1 MTAEPTRTPEEIRA
15 SFAEKI
21 RAFHAGLPP
30 EEQALLES
38 VFALAAEA
46 AGQSDTTGHIAN
58 PNAAPI
64 VGGAAAARFAK
75 FNYYLKAINVPSF
88 LKIEPGN

>member
-1 MTAEPTRTPEEIRA
+1 MEGADDGRIHAGRDPRLVRGENP
-15 SFAEKI
+15 
-21 RAFHAGLPP
+21 FHAGLPP

-75 FNYYLKAINVPSF
+75 FDYYLKAINVSSY
-88 LKIEPGN
+88 LKIEP